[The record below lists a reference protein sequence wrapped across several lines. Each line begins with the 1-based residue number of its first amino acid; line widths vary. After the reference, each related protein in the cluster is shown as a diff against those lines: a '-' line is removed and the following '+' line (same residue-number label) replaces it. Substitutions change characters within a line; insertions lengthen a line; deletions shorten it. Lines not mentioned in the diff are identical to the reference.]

1 MNKFVINVKQDTT
14 IEDIIFKFNKIND
27 KSECYSLNLILY
39 KFINPE
45 VLAVIV
51 ALYKY
56 KLIQNY
62 NVKID
67 IDGQNQYAERVNF
80 HMHMGQKRIETFL
93 RHNNDGRFI
102 EITNFDEGNSIGI
115 VNNIMRIFREN
126 LELENGLEDS
136 VFGML
141 NYCFFEIVDNVH
153 THSKSEIG
161 GYLIAQRFPKEGRL
175 SITVIDCGKG
185 IYSSL
190 TESEKSKYKHLNEDE
205 AIRYCIRELVTDGEG
220 QGNGLYHT
228 KKFVESNDGKL
239 YIYSGNKKLIIKK
252 DILDTKDI
260 HRFNGTIVHVEL
272 NMNNRIELKDIFG
285 DNEIP
290 TTVKDVY
297 DSIDCLW

>member
-1 MNKFVINVKQDTT
+1 MCN
-14 IEDIIFKFNKIND
+14 
-27 KSECYSLNLILY
+27 
-39 KFINPE
+39 FIKPE

-62 NVKID
+62 NIKIN
-67 IDGQNQYAERVNF
+67 ICGQNQYAERVNF
-80 HMHMGQKRIETFL
+80 HMHMGQEKKETFL
-93 RHNNDGRFI
+93 RHNNDGKFI
-102 EITNFDEGNSIGI
+102 EITNFNEENSVDII
-115 VNNIMRIFREN
+115 NDIMRIFGEN
-126 LELENGLEDS
+126 LELENELEDS

-161 GYLIAQRFPKEGRL
+161 GYLIAQRFPKEGKL

-228 KKFVESNDGKL
+228 KEFVESNDGEL

-252 DILDTKDI
+252 GMLYTENI
-260 HRFNGTIVHVEL
+260 HKFNGTIVHVKL
-272 NMNNRIELKDIFG
+272 NMNNRIEFKDIFG
-285 DNEIP
+285 DTEIP
-290 TTVKDVY
+290 ASAKDVY
-297 DSIDCLW
+297 DSINCLW